1 MAANKACYYP
11 LRYIIYFSTPML
23 FSEYDLYLTNLLN
36 WQHLDSKCRVLT
48 ATIENSINADYD
60 L

>member
-1 MAANKACYYP
+1 MQLPTYIYY
-11 LRYIIYFSTPML
+11 LLFNSSML

-36 WQHLDSKCRVLT
+36 WQHLDNKCRVLT
-48 ATIENSINADYD
+48 ATIENPMNADYD